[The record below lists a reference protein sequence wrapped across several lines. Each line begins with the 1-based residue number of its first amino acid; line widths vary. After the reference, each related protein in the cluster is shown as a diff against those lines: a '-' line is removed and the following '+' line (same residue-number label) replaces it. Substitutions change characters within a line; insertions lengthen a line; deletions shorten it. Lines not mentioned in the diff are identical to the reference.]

1 MGCFSLR
8 HRSYHENICSGLA
21 VNLLLAQNS
30 ANGNSN
36 AAADNHDDRQFD
48 ADDGGNAS
56 GFSGWASDSS
66 VESSSDESEKFE
78 RNERQRVQHAKE
90 LVDAAISTFEAY
102 GSDKCT
108 FDFADYIIRRSLG
121 VRGGTELMGLLHRH
135 GINHGK
141 GLHEKCSTYSK
152 LNSILDADPS
162 LPFTKHLVS
171 SSLYPDLEHALFTRN
186 ILSCVTHLW
195 HEKDFDGRTHVKP
208 CREKNV
214 DGKRVIS
221 EFFTGQFVKDTHD
234 NELDDGDVLML
245 LILHSD
251 KTHQDVLGVHEAYPV
266 YLYLGNVDTDVRT
279 KANHAGL
286 VLGVCV
292 LNHHLL
298 L

>member
-1 MGCFSLR
+1 MN
-8 HRSYHENICSGLA
+8 HRPAACKPSPDQQLLCLCALVVVATWAVPACGTGRTCHENVCSGLA

-48 ADDGGNAS
+48 ANDGGNAS

-152 LNSILDADPS
+152 LNSIRS
-162 LPFTKHLVS
+162 
-171 SSLYPDLEHALFTRN
+171 
-186 ILSCVTHLW
+186 
-195 HEKDFDGRTHVKP
+195 
-208 CREKNV
+208 
-214 DGKRVIS
+214 
-221 EFFTGQFVKDTHD
+221 
-234 NELDDGDVLML
+234 
-245 LILHSD
+245 
-251 KTHQDVLGVHEAYPV
+251 
-266 YLYLGNVDTDVRT
+266 
-279 KANHAGL
+279 
-286 VLGVCV
+286 
-292 LNHHLL
+292 
-298 L
+298 